1 MEKVRAGHRI
11 DCRCAICLR
20 KRGEIK
26 RMKRNISLSLSTGL
40 ITTLRNL
47 ARRNK
52 STISEVI
59 EQASKEYLDR
69 QEPVFDDEPI
79 TEEDIQDM
87 KEAEED
93 IKAGR
98 VKPWAQV
105 KTEIG
110 L

>member
-1 MEKVRAGHRI
+1 MEHIRAGHKI
-11 DCRCAICLR
+11 DCRCAICMR
-20 KRGEIK
+20 KRGDIK
-26 RMKRNISLSLSTGL
+26 RKKHNISLSLSTGL
-40 ITTLRNL
+40 ITTLRSL
-47 ARRNK
+47 ARKNK

-59 EQASKEYLDR
+59 EQASKEYVDR
-69 QEPVFDDEPI
+69 HEDLLDDEPL

-98 VKPWAQV
+98 VKPWSQIKA
-105 KTEIG
+105 EMG